1 MQPSNPGGTPFS
13 GTVSLNL
20 PNQKPDISS
29 AASRKLTPSEI
40 ESLRLDKQRASE
52 EIRRILDDDGS
63 A

>member
-13 GTVSLNL
+13 GMVS
-20 PNQKPDISS
+20 PISPDRKSALSS
-29 AASRKLTPSEI
+29 AVNRKLMPSEI

-52 EIRRILDDDGS
+52 EIRRILDGD